1 MVTCPEAVVTGP
13 SGCGCPPLPVARR
26 GAAAACRME
35 PMSELEIGLPAPVQ
49 ELGGVVSP
57 LPQPVARELRWSFL
71 GRVPY
76 REAVALQE
84 ELRRAL
90 RGGAAARRDA
100 PAPSAAIGAGGAGF
114 AAKDAPGAA
123 PAEHLLLLE
132 HPHVYTLG
140 RNASA
145 ADVLAS
151 ETWLRQRGIEVEESD
166 RGGQV
171 TYHGP
176 GQLVGYP
183 ILDLSPDR
191 RDVRRYVRDL
201 EEVLIR
207 TLAGFGIAAEVRPGA
222 ALIGVWAGGE
232 KIAAIGV
239 HLSRWITTHGF
250 ALNVAPDLS
259 LYAGIVPC
267 GLRQEGVTSMA
278 RLLGTAPP
286 LAVVAARLAGQFAD
300 VFARR
305 LVAAP
310 PPGH

>member
-1 MVTCPEAVVTGP
+1 
-13 SGCGCPPLPVARR
+13 
-26 GAAAACRME
+26 
-35 PMSELEIGLPAPVQ
+35 MSELEIGLPGPAP

-57 LPQPVARELRWSFL
+57 LPRPAARELRWRFL

-90 RGGAAARRDA
+90 RGAAAARRDA
-100 PAPSAAIGAGGAGF
+100 PGPSAPT
-114 AAKDAPGAA
+114 DANGVAVEDALPAA
-123 PAEHLLLLE
+123 PHEHLLLLE

-151 ETWLRQRGIEVEESD
+151 AAWLRQRGIEVEESD

-207 TLAGFGIAAEVRPGA
+207 TLAGFGIAGEVRPGA
-222 ALIGVWAGGE
+222 ALIGVWAAGGK

-267 GLRQEGVTSMA
+267 GLRQEGVTSMV

-286 LAVVAARLAGQFAD
+286 LAVVAAQLAGHFAD
-300 VFARR
+300 VFGRR
-305 LVAAP
+305 LVAVA